1 MSNQSWLSNELP
13 QTVMEDIE
21 KLAKSEK
28 LSAAK
33 KEEFIQKVKASY
45 SQMQIDPGEAIGIV
59 SAQSIG
65 EPGTQMTMRTFH
77 FVGVSALNVTLS
89 LPRLIEILDVR
100 KEPKTPSM
108 MIALKSNHNR
118 SREAAEAVAN
128 KIMEVE
134 VAKVVKEIDMD
145 LATQKIILVLDNEEV
160 RRYGSTPSQIYDN
173 LLPQLKG
180 NEIAKDASRIIIT
193 PKESDIKKL
202 YKLKEKIKGLIIS
215 GVKGITHALPIV
227 KEEGETKTYVIQT
240 FGSNLKSISELDEVD
255 FAKTTTNNLYETA
268 KVLGIEAARQAI
280 INELVL
286 VLDEQG
292 MPVDIRHILLVADL
306 MCVSG
311 NLLGV
316 TRHGVTSQK
325 SSVLARAS
333 FEIPLQHLIY
343 ASVIGETDKLDS
355 VVENI
360 MVNQPIP
367 VGTGMPDLIVK
378 MDKTMQSKRSLDMP
392 RIKDATESTKKP
404 AVPKDIEVK
413 A

>member
-108 MIALKSNHNR
+108 MIALKSSHNR

-333 FEIPLQHLIY
+333 FEIPLQHLIA
-343 ASVIGETDKLDS
+343 ASVIGETDKLNS

-367 VGTGMPDLIVK
+367 VGTGLPDLVVK
-378 MDKTMQSKRSLDMP
+378 MDETK
-392 RIKDATESTKKP
+392 ATDKKP
-404 AVPKDIEVK
+404 KKIKTSQNSEKQEEEVAV
-413 A
+413 

>member
-1 MSNQSWLSNELP
+1 MSNHSWLKSNLP
-13 QTVMEDIE
+13 EKIIE
-21 KLAKSEK
+21 EIEQLAKAKK

-33 KEEFIQKVKASY
+33 KEELIERVKIRY
-45 SQMQIDPGEAIGIV
+45 SQMQLEPGEAIGIV

-77 FVGVSALNVTLS
+77 FVGVSALNVTLG
-89 LPRLIEILDVR
+89 LPRIIEILDVR

-108 MIALKSNHNR
+108 MIALKSSHNR

-128 KIMEVE
+128 KITEVE
-134 VAKVVKEIDMD
+134 VSKVIKEINLD
-145 LATQKIILVLDNEEV
+145 LIKQEIILVLDSEEA
-160 RRYGSTPSQIYDN
+160 RKYSSTPTQIYDN
-173 LLPQLKG
+173 LLPLLKG
-180 NEIAKDASRIIIT
+180 NEVSKDGTRIIVK

-215 GVKGITHALPIV
+215 GIKGITHALPV
-227 KEEGETKTYVIQT
+227 VREEGENKTYVVQT
-240 FGSNLKSISELDEVD
+240 FGSNLKGVFELDEVD
-255 FAKTTTNNLYETA
+255 YTKTTTNNLYEIT
-268 KVLGIEAARQAI
+268 KVFGIEAARQAI
-280 INELVL
+280 INELISVL
-286 VLDEQG
+286 EEQG

-311 NLLGV
+311 YLLGV

-378 MDKTMQSKRSLDMP
+378 MDKTMQSKRSLDIP